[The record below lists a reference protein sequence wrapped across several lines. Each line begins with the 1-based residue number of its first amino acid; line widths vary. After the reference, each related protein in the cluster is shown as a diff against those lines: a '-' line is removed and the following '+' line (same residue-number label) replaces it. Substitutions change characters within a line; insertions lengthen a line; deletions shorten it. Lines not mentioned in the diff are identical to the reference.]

1 MWKSNY
7 NSLEIKCVKH
17 KIVFRF
23 FIFFD
28 IWMKTKKPLAVRIF
42 IRICVVAMVV
52 SLVWVYVV
60 YMFAPETPAENVEW
74 TGNEVAVENEW
85 EEVAE
90 WEVVT
95 EILPE
100 LDAENPED
108 TEAPILITEDW
119 EVDEMDQMV
128 EVQLENG
135 ETELVR
141 LWDLTDAVQIN

>member
-1 MWKSNY
+1 
-7 NSLEIKCVKH
+7 
-17 KIVFRF
+17 
-23 FIFFD
+23 
-28 IWMKTKKPLAVRIF
+28 MKAKKPLAVRIF

-60 YMFAPETPAENVEW
+60 YMFAPEQTPVENAEWTEVNVE
-74 TGNEVAVENEW
+74 ENWW
-85 EEVAE
+85 EI
-90 WEVVT
+90 VT

-100 LDAENPED
+100 IDAENPEN
-108 TEAPILITEDW
+108 TSAPILVTEDG
-119 EVDEMDQMV
+119 EVDEMDQTV

>member
-1 MWKSNY
+1 
-7 NSLEIKCVKH
+7 
-17 KIVFRF
+17 
-23 FIFFD
+23 
-28 IWMKTKKPLAVRIF
+28 
-42 IRICVVAMVV
+42 
-52 SLVWVYVV
+52 
-60 YMFAPETPAENVEW
+60 MFAPETPAENVEW

-90 WEVVT
+90 WEIVT

>member
-1 MWKSNY
+1 
-7 NSLEIKCVKH
+7 
-17 KIVFRF
+17 
-23 FIFFD
+23 
-28 IWMKTKKPLAVRIF
+28 
-42 IRICVVAMVV
+42 MVV

-60 YMFAPETPAENVEW
+60 YMINPETPAENTDW
-74 TGNEVAVENEW
+74 AQNEITVENG
-85 EEVAE
+85 

-135 ETELVR
+135 DTELVR